1 MSDENKKILNDLN
14 DKKDIEFIYPF
25 HDDDKNYE
33 SNNKKKEEASNED
46 LNIQSKPEED
56 SFQKSSLDEEYER
69 RLYNKSRSFIY
80 AGFSL
85 RFIAF
90 LIDCFLASNIKSIIF
105 YIFSIDPLTRLGAA
119 FSTIIV
125 LLYFSISSYLT
136 KGQSIG
142 KIIMGLK
149 VIYEKDDFNL
159 LDIIFREVVARFLL
173 LNFPTNLFSLLIF
186 FNDKKK
192 SITDYLAK
200 SVVVKEKEYEYVLSK
215 EGVSSI

>member
-1 MSDENKKILNDLN
+1 MKNKKILNDLN

-25 HDDDKNYE
+25 HDDDKIYE
-33 SNNKKKEEASNED
+33 SSNKKKEEASNED
-46 LNIQSKPEED
+46 LNIQSKSEET
-56 SFQKSSLDEEYER
+56 FFNKSSLDEEYER

-105 YIFSIDPLTRLGAA
+105 NIFSIDPLTRLGAA

-173 LNFPTNLFSLLIF
+173 LNFPTNLFALLIF
-186 FNDKKK
+186 FNDENK